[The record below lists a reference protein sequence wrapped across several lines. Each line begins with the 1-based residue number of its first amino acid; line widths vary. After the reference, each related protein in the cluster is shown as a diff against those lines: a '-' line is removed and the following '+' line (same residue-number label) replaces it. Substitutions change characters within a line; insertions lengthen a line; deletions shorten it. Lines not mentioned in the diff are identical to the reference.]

1 MGVNNLAWN
10 DAIAV
15 MAHYFSDEE
24 ILAGWTES
32 FTTKQIAMLQRHPKR
47 IAIEPI
53 KLCIALFNKLSSDCR
68 LGAIPAAL
76 QETPKTVKTPFFAE
90 FNSSTLTAKEA
101 YLLGEAKGKKLA
113 DQLKSFVKPG
123 PTIETYRVTAHD
135 FKDWL
140 KLQREMP
147 STHVQ
152 AWFDAVVPLDQNA
165 SDVLATTASAV
176 KPVKHSAT
184 NNAAVHATVRTTGV
198 ETKEARQK
206 RRYDLCIAAGLRMP
220 KDNYSYLPNGIGALA
235 RAENISTAAF
245 SKDVK
250 AYIASNERR

>member
-1 MGVNNLAWN
+1 
-10 DAIAV
+10 

-76 QETPKTVKTPFFAE
+76 QETPKTVRTPFFAE
-90 FNSSTLTAKEA
+90 FNSSTLTGKEA

-152 AWFDAVVPLDQNA
+152 AWFDAVIPLDQNA
-165 SDVLATTASAV
+165 SDVLATTAPSV
-176 KPVKHSAT
+176 KPVQRSAAQD
-184 NNAAVHATVRTTGV
+184 AAILATLQTLNVDPLAVPKNSPGKPG
-198 ETKEARQK
+198 TKAK
-206 RRYDLCIAAGLRMP
+206 V
-220 KDNYSYLPNGIGALA
+220 
-235 RAENISTAAF
+235 RAELRGNPLFTGTTIFDRTW
-245 SKDVK
+245 
-250 AYIASNERR
+250 ERLTSRGEIVIRA